1 MIKLPEPVAWRT
13 SFNNGKRWVPTDVEA
28 ISDARH
34 GLLAEPLYTE
44 AQLKQAVRDAYGEAA
59 KKCDEYAELCERE
72 QGQTT
77 LYGHIRASAA
87 QVLALEVRALIKEIP
102 E

>member
-1 MIKLPEPVAWRT
+1 MIKLPEPIKT
-13 SFNNGKRWVPTDVEA
+13 YGKSKNNPVKFGVY
-28 ISDARH
+28 S
-34 GLLAEPLYTE
+34 E
-44 AQLKQAVRDAYGEAA
+44 AQLKQAVRDAYEEAA

-87 QVLALEVRALIKEIP
+87 QEPKP
-102 E
+102 